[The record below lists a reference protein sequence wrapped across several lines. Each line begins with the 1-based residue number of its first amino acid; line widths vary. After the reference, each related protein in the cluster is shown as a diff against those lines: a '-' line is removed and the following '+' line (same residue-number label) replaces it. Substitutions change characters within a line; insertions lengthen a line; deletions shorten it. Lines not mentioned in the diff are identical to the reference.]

1 MPRLIR
7 TLAALAVLSLASLPV
22 QAEDLVLT
30 GAGSLK
36 EVMTEITRGFGEA
49 NGISVKTAFGPS
61 GLMRER
67 IEKGEAVH
75 VFASADMGHPL
86 TLRDQ
91 GRASH
96 VAMFTR
102 NALCAVAKPGIG
114 LSSANFLEK
123 LLDPAV
129 KLGTSTPKAD
139 PAGDYTWAMFRIAET
154 LKPGSFAVLDG
165 KAQQIVGGATNNA
178 DVGGRDPAVAA
189 LADGRV
195 DLVIGY
201 CTSAR
206 LRIAQMPELQVVEFP
221 TTLRVGPEYGLAVMK
236 DAGPAA
242 VALAF
247 YILSPEGQAILA
259 RYGFDP
265 VGLPAK
271 AR

>member
-7 TLAALAVLSLASLPV
+7 ALSSLAVAALASLPAH
-22 QAEDLVLT
+22 AEDLVLT

-36 EVMTEITRGFGEA
+36 EVMTEITRRFGEA
-49 NGISVKTAFGPS
+49 NGVLVKTAFGPS

-67 IEKGEAVH
+67 IEKGETVH

-102 NALCAVAKPGIG
+102 NALCAVAKPAIG
-114 LSSANFLEK
+114 LSPGNFLET

-139 PAGDYTWAMFRIAET
+139 PAGDYTWAMFRIADA
-154 LKPGSFAVLDG
+154 LKPGSFATLEG
-165 KAQQIVGGATNNA
+165 KAQQIVGGATSNA

-206 LRIAQMPELQVVEFP
+206 LRVAQMPELQVVEVP
-221 TTLRVGPEYGLAVMK
+221 TAMRVGPEYGLAVIK

-242 VALAF
+242 VGLAF

-271 AR
+271 TR